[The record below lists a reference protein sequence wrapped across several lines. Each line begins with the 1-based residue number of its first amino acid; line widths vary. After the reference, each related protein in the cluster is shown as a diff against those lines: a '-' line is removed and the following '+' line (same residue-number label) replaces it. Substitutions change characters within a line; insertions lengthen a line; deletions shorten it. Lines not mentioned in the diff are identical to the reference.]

1 MTCKAVFVYG
11 TLQPGE
17 VNAQYFDDFEGPGKK
32 AMFWVI

>member
-11 TLQPGE
+11 TLQQE
-17 VNAQYFDDFEGPGKK
+17 VNAQYFDDFEGAGKK